1 MRPKLNRLFIFI
13 SLLLFPLSSQ
23 TFDKSG
29 RYFFEGDGSVRLVNA
44 KTGDGGTFKYH
55 SADDQYNLQTLD
67 RINEVFG
74 LKTAP
79 DEFIA
84 PRLIALLDYLQ
95 DKLKGGTIRI
105 VSGYRS
111 PNYNNNWRKKGRLA
125 ARTSLHIEGMAA
137 DIEMDGVDG
146 KKLWE
151 FVRSL
156 DCCGA
161 GYYHGKGIH
170 VDVGPSRFW
179 DETSTKVEQDLG
191 ARNKLILLR
200 TNFDYYQPGERIYM
214 TLGRI
219 TDYPVGIRPKVI
231 LVTPAGKEVAALPLD
246 LEGKGLKKSDCVP
259 IPDRSW
265 ARSIEFDLPEKID
278 SREKIQVRMEFCEKP
293 FPEMPDRIESNPVSI
308 EIP

>member
-1 MRPKLNRLFIFI
+1 MN
-13 SLLLFPLSSQ
+13 
-23 TFDKSG
+23 T
-29 RYFFEGDGSVRLVNA
+29 
-44 KTGDGGTFKYH
+44 KTGAGGTFKYRG
-55 SADDQYNLQTLD
+55 ADGQYNLQTLD

-105 VSGYRS
+105 ISGYRS
-111 PNYNNNWRKKGRLA
+111 PDYNNNLRKKGRLA

-146 KKLWE
+146 KRLWE

-179 DETSTKVEQDLG
+179 DETSTKVEQNLG
-191 ARNKLILLR
+191 AHNKLLLLR
-200 TNFDYYQPGERIYM
+200 TNFDYYNRGERVYM

-219 TDYPVGIRPKVI
+219 TDYPVGIRPKVS
-231 LVTPAGKEVAALPLD
+231 LVTSSGKETVSLPLD
-246 LEGKGLKKSDCVP
+246 LEGKGFKKSDCVP
-259 IPDRSW
+259 IPDRPS
-265 ARSIEFDLPEKID
+265 ARSLEFDLSEKID
-278 SREKIQVRMEFCEKP
+278 SKEKLQVRVEFCEKP
-293 FPEMPDRIESNPVSI
+293 FAEMPDQTVSNPIVILPHSG
-308 EIP
+308 